1 MAASLA
7 AALQLP
13 VAVWPVEALQ
23 PRQVLALHQLL
34 ALVLQ
39 LQPRQPVEQLLQLAV
54 LRLA

>member
-23 PRQVLALHQLL
+23 PRQVLASHQLL

-39 LQPRQPVEQLLQLAV
+39 RQPRRPVEQLRRLAV